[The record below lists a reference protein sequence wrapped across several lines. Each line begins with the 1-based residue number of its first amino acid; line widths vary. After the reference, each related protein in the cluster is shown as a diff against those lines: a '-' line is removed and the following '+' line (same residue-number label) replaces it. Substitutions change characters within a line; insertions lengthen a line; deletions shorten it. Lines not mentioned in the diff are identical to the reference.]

1 MNIKWTMA
9 WSGLLW
15 LCVGAVAADPVWIL
29 WQRTTQTIQ
38 GSEERGVPAPE
49 WKALETERPQTTK
62 AACEARIEAL
72 VQAEKEPAQPS
83 CAVTTDGVTCTV
95 EAPAEAAVT
104 VTEYKCL
111 PDTMT
116 P

>member
-1 MNIKWTMA
+1 MNLKWTMA

-15 LCVGAVAADPVWIL
+15 LCAFTVAADPVWIL
-29 WQRTTQTIQ
+29 WQRTTRTVQ
-38 GSEERGVPAPE
+38 GSGESGVPAPE
-49 WKALETERPQTTK
+49 WQARDTDQPEPTK
-62 AACEARIEAL
+62 AACEARLEAM
-72 VQAEKEPAQPS
+72 VQAEKELAQPN

-95 EAPAEAAVT
+95 ETPAEAAVS

-111 PDTMT
+111 PDTRT